1 MFFTVDERTQINERA
16 KKQEIPQIYIKAMV
30 DIFQDVLNRKP
41 VYIEKK
47 YYEPIT
53 AEDYDWLCISI
64 IIATQTATE

>member
-16 KKQEIPQIYIKAMV
+16 KSQEIPQIYIKAMV

-41 VYIEKK
+41 IYIEKK

-53 AEDYDWLCISI
+53 AEDYD
-64 IIATQTATE
+64 

>member
-1 MFFTVDERTQINERA
+1 MIKMFFTVDERTQINERA
-16 KKQEIPQIYIKAMV
+16 KRQEIPQIYIKAMV

-53 AEDYDWLCISI
+53 AEDYD
-64 IIATQTATE
+64 

>member
-16 KKQEIPQIYIKAMV
+16 KMQEIPQIYIKAMV

-53 AEDYDWLCISI
+53 AEDYD
-64 IIATQTATE
+64 